1 MWVMSRDGYLLGSP
15 AGDAMPLAMS
25 GSSTG
30 IKIGHQPLQAAVG
43 ASGAG
48 WNVGSCVLE
57 CDDAALPSLAS
68 SWWLQNA
75 RLSLCSGRREL
86 HWLHMAVEEDEDAM
100 NRSDICLQRLAI
112 RHLDQI
118 FAPSAEHAHCF
129 KSQSFASS
137 HSLALQLQ
145 GVVLSIALSTKRWS
159 PLRGAEDGQRQTTTV
174 VSSQHQRCPP
184 ALPRNGA
191 SDDGYSW
198 AASLALLATLQ
209 PLPVS

>member
-112 RHLDQI
+112 STLGPDICAVSRACPL
-118 FAPSAEHAHCF
+118 
-129 KSQSFASS
+129 
-137 HSLALQLQ
+137 LQES
-145 GVVLSIALSTKRWS
+145 VVCK
-159 PLRGAEDGQRQTTTV
+159 
-174 VSSQHQRCPP
+174 
-184 ALPRNGA
+184 
-191 SDDGYSW
+191 
-198 AASLALLATLQ
+198 Q
-209 PLPVS
+209 PLAGTATPRCRLVDRPEHQALEPTQRG